1 MGAVTTREAGP
12 DLASLIEEVQGG
24 RDVILTRD
32 GVPVAWVVK
41 EAVPRTPGKRVLTP
55 RQQVAL
61 ERSMAILERG
71 WPLGVGDFDRNEIH
85 AERLMRQHKPWR
97 D

>member
-1 MGAVTTREAGP
+1 MNAVTRREVGP
-12 DLASLIEEVQGG
+12 DLASLLDEVERG

-32 GVPVAWVVK
+32 GVPVARVVREEK
-41 EAVPRTPGKRVLTP
+41 PHAPGKRVLTP
-55 RQQVAL
+55 RQQLAL

-71 WPLGVGDFDRNEIH
+71 WPLGVGDFDRDEIY
-85 AERLMRQHKPWR
+85 ADRLMRQHKPWR